1 MATTAGYYIGRIT
14 SSSVATAKAGTSPV
28 ITDTVFHWTN
38 STTKPTVAT
47 ANITGLT
54 AIVGGPY
61 ATQSAATAA
70 ANGDANTTSGL
81 PGTNKPA
88 VTTSTVNSSNG
99 SLPNPLAWAD
109 GLATFLS
116 DLTASSTW
124 IRVAEVVIGGVL
136 LIVGLAHITGA
147 TAVVSKIPPVLPV

>member
-1 MATTAGYYIGRIT
+1 MATTAGWYIGRIT

-38 STTKPTVAT
+38 TTTKPTVTT
-47 ANITGLT
+47 ANITGLS

-61 ATQSAATAA
+61 ATQAAATAA
-70 ANGDANTTSGL
+70 ANGDASTTSGL
-81 PGTNKPA
+81 PGTTKPA
-88 VTTSTVNSSNG
+88 VTSSTVNSSNG
-99 SLPNPLAWAD
+99 SLPNLLSWES

-116 DLTASSTW
+116 DLTSSSTW

-147 TAVVSKIPPVLPV
+147 TQVISKIPPVLPV